1 MHTIFETLLPEE
13 YDLLK
18 DAIPLI
24 TILIA
29 GADGNIDSDERS
41 WAEKVTSIRSYSL
54 PEEYRG
60 YYEEVGKSFGAHL
73 DQLVAELP
81 ENVVDRQMEI
91 TRRMSPLNGIL
102 GKLETKV
109 AAAIYDEWRSFAKH
123 VARASGG
130 FLKFWSISREEKKWI
145 GLPML
150 QTFTW
155 HPDTDTET
163 IEEEKE

>member
-18 DAIPLI
+18 DAVPLI

-29 GADGNIDSDERS
+29 GADGNIDSDERT
-41 WAEKVTSIRSYSL
+41 WAEKVTNIRSYSL

-60 YYEEVGKSFGAHL
+60 YYAEVGQNFGAHL
-73 DQLVAELP
+73 DQLVTELP
-81 ENVVDRQMEI
+81 ENIVDRQMEI
-91 TRRMSPLNGIL
+91 TRRMSPLNDIL
-102 GKLETKV
+102 GKLEGKI

-130 FLKFWSISREEKKWI
+130 FLKFWSISKEEKKWI

-150 QTFTW
+150 KQFTW
-155 HPDTDTET
+155 HPDTSNG
-163 IEEEKE
+163 EEEEE

>member
-1 MHTIFETLLPEE
+1 MHTIFKILLPEE

-29 GADGNIDSDERS
+29 GADGNIDSEERS
-41 WAEKVTSIRSYSL
+41 WAEKVTNIRSYSL

-60 YYEEVGKSFGAHL
+60 YYTEIGQDFGDRL
-73 DQLVAELP
+73 DVLLADLP
-81 ENVVDRQMEI
+81 DNVIDRQMEI
-91 TRRMSPLNGIL
+91 TRRMGPINDIL
-102 GKLETKV
+102 SKLEKKV
-109 AAAIYDEWRSFAKH
+109 AAAIYDEMCSFAKH

-150 QTFTW
+150 KTFTW
-155 HPDTDTET
+155 YPEDDANA
-163 IEEEKE
+163 EEE